1 MKWLLVIFGGA
12 VFTAF
17 AWRISQ
23 ILSADA
29 IGMAIGMTLGVL
41 AGVPAA
47 ALILL
52 ARRRDDEDSDAGY
65 GPPVTI
71 DQYPPVNPYGYT
83 QAPPPVVIV
92 CKEDVTPYYNGAR
105 RLMGMEPL
113 PSRAD
118 LEPTTLTA
126 QQISELEAY
135 IDAQKN
141 HGIRQVDP
149 RQFRVKWSG
158 E

>member
-1 MKWLLVIFGGA
+1 MKWVFVILGGA

-17 AWRISQ
+17 AWRISGM
-23 ILSADA
+23 LSADA

-47 ALILL
+47 ALVFL
-52 ARRRDDEDSDAGY
+52 ARRRDSEDDDAGY

-71 DQYPPVNPYGYT
+71 DQYPP
-83 QAPPPVVIV
+83 APPVIIV

-118 LEPTTLTA
+118 QGPTTLTA
-126 QQISELEAY
+126 QQIAELEAY
-135 IDAQKN
+135 IEDQKD

>member
-92 CKEDVTPYYNGAR
+92 CKEDFQ
-105 RLMGMEPL
+105 LIH
-113 PSRAD
+113 SRCCD
-118 LEPTTLTA
+118 LGCASVRVPASTLSCA
-126 QQISELEAY
+126 ISG
-135 IDAQKN
+135 KN
-141 HGIRQVDP
+141 RGCRA
-149 RQFRVKWSG
+149 
-158 E
+158 